1 MKRTL
6 LIIGVLVLVVTTATI
21 YRIRVSGEKAGD
33 VSCLTGIYEGEA
45 TLVIPAHLKKMA
57 ENIQVNGQKAVL
69 PDGPI
74 PCKVELKVCENN
86 NISMELV
93 DFKMPIEGMKLP
105 QAICSV
111 TRKEKIFNLDGKG
124 NINYEDKKLNFSH
137 KGTIQDGELAMDLT
151 LVVVPFMVE
160 PKVVF
165 KGKKV

>member
-6 LIIGVLVLVVTTATI
+6 LIIGVLVLVVATATI
-21 YRIRVSGEKAGD
+21 YRVCVSGEKVED
-33 VSCLTGIYEGEA
+33 VSSLPGIYEGEA
-45 TLVIPAHLKKMA
+45 TLVISDHLRKMA
-57 ENIQVNGQKAVL
+57 ENVQVDGEKVVI

-74 PCKVELKVCENN
+74 PCKVELKANENN
-86 NISMELV
+86 EISMELV
-93 DFKMPIEGMKLP
+93 DFKMPVEGMKLP

-111 TRKEKIFNLDGKG
+111 TRKEEIFNLDGKG
-124 NINYEDKKLNFSH
+124 NINYGDKKLNFSH
-137 KGTIQDGELAMDLT
+137 KGTIQDDELDIALT